1 MEIDEVDTKMKGIE
15 LGFLAIGGI
24 VGTFLRYRIALSPII
39 LGTLSVNVLII
50 NIIGSFILGVFAVL
64 SQQWNLDA
72 KYTLLIAIGFC
83 GSLTTMS
90 SFALETSNLIDNKL
104 YLLVAINIVANVG
117 LSLGAIFGGKT
128 LMSVILSGGIR

>member
-1 MEIDEVDTKMKGIE
+1 MKAIE
-15 LGFLAIGGI
+15 FGLLALGGI
-24 VGTFLRYRIALSPII
+24 VGTFLRYRIALSPLI

-50 NIIGSFILGVFAVL
+50 NIIGSFILGIFSVL

-90 SFALETSNLIDNKL
+90 SFALETSNLLDNKF
-104 YLLVAINIVANVG
+104 YSLVAINIIANVG
-117 LSLGAIFGGKT
+117 LSLGAVIGGKT
-128 LMSVILSGGIR
+128 LMSVIVSEGLR